1 MNQKETQGPSCWRK
15 YNRIDKLE
23 RQTAAGG
30 WEMKEVK
37 EKTVILSEFEVDRQ
51 TGLAVG
57 IYLWAV
63 AWGGMEVGSL

>member
-57 IYLWAV
+57 IYL
-63 AWGGMEVGSL
+63 